1 MIRRAT
7 PGDVGL
13 LQAVTRAAF
22 AESATCPYPSS
33 ALRES
38 WDEAAAAID
47 AGALFAVRA
56 GEGEE
61 EHVVGACR
69 YRVEGRTLSFTR
81 LCVLPGRRRHG
92 HAGTLLDDIEER
104 AQSAGCV
111 RVECSA
117 RSAFPDNRGFYLRRG
132 YEVVGY
138 EDVYGVK
145 NLRTNLRLCLNP

>member
-7 PGDVGL
+7 PGEAGL
-13 LQAVTRAAF
+13 LQALTRAAF
-22 AESATCPYPSS
+22 AETATCPYPSS

-47 AGALFAVRA
+47 AGVLLLVSDD
-56 GEGEE
+56 GD
-61 EHVVGACR
+61 HVVGACR
-69 YRVEGRTLSFTR
+69 YRLEGRSLYFTR
-81 LCVLPGRRRHG
+81 LCVLPGRRRRG
-92 HAGTLLDDIEER
+92 HAGTLLDAVE
-104 AQSAGCV
+104 AHAANAGCA

-117 RSAFPDNRGFYLRRG
+117 RSAFPDNRNFYLRRG

-145 NLRTNLRLCLNP
+145 DLRTNLVLHLRR